1 MRIFPQKQCKHAN
14 ETRKRSK
21 NVEPKINMQSLYMT
35 SLCIWHCRL
44 KFDLLI
50 VVFNI
55 YYLCSSREQ
64 CQLKKHKTFGNFK
77 CKLIFFESILFSN
90 TNDPNKIRKKIQW
103 QTSAN
108 RLFIFLSRKF
118 QNLFGPIKWKFYI

>member
-90 TNDPNKIRKKIQW
+90 TNDPNKIRKKIQ
-103 QTSAN
+103 
-108 RLFIFLSRKF
+108 
-118 QNLFGPIKWKFYI
+118 